1 MVMVRLPV
9 CASILKGMQYH
20 VTAVVVSYNRARL
33 LDECLSALNAQT
45 RRPDSLVIV
54 DNASTDGALQVA
66 RDFAGRTPIPAHI
79 LELRENTGGAGG
91 FCAGIAYAVA
101 NGSAEPGI
109 AEYVWLMD
117 DDTVPTP
124 TALEQLLAA
133 ADECV
138 AVNDCLPTALGS
150 KAV

>member
-1 MVMVRLPV
+1 M
-9 CASILKGMQYH
+9 ASGRHHTSPILAGMQYS
-20 VTAVVVSYNRARL
+20 VTAVVVSYNRAGL

-66 RDFAGRTPIPAHI
+66 RDFAGRTPIPAYI

-124 TALEQLLAA
+124 TALSSCSPPQTNASL
-133 ADECV
+133 
-138 AVNDCLPTALGS
+138 
-150 KAV
+150 